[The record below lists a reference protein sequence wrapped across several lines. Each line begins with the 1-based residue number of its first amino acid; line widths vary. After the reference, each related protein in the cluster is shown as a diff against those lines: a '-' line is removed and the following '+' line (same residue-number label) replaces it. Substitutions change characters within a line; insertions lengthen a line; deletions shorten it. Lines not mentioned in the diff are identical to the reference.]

1 MMNFLDRLAK
11 ALNLEEISN
20 DVGVDLQTETLL
32 LRAEQ
37 LARLENEKLADKVT
51 FNYLIKI
58 VNQSCFLLCTMI
70 NLSIFS
76 ILNGVVSNL

>member
-58 VNQSCFLLCTMI
+58 VNQSCFLLCTML

>member
-58 VNQSCFLLCTMI
+58 VNQSCFLLCTML

-76 ILNGVVSNL
+76 ILNRVVSNL